1 MSPYEIEES
10 LQELEVQERI
20 LNTAVDIQALLRL
33 FLNKGLITRE
43 EVNEYRDEV
52 KNSGKYKVT
61 LERIQK
67 QKLGFQTAKDNPE
80 DYLKALFNAKM
91 NGDIK

>member
-1 MSPYEIEES
+1 MDYYNVEES
-10 LQELEVQERI
+10 LQELEIQERI
-20 LNTAVDIQALLRL
+20 LLTAIDIQALLRL

-43 EVNEYRDEV
+43 EINEYREEV
-52 KNSGKYKVT
+52 KNSGKYKT
-61 LERIQK
+61 TFERIQK